1 MEGKRR
7 RAGKKTRQGR
17 GKRTKFS
24 TRQGKRFKKKYRG
37 ARQSIGVRCPALAQS
52 YKPYWMKREEMKE
65 KSKRRFLRLLEILD
79 EHQHLLLSDQSN
91 RQYIAGLFV
100 QAEEDYVQKEEIK
113 VRYDGDG
120 KPLD

>member
-1 MEGKRR
+1 
-7 RAGKKTRQGR
+7 
-17 GKRTKFS
+17 
-24 TRQGKRFKKKYRG
+24 
-37 ARQSIGVRCPALAQS
+37 
-52 YKPYWMKREEMKE
+52 MKE

-91 RQYIAGLFV
+91 RQYIAGRFV
-100 QAEEDYVQKEEIK
+100 QAEEDYVQKEEVK